1 MAHIDNQGNCCLD
14 VNGVGYLLRIS
25 EFTRQALPLDGS
37 PALLHARLV
46 VREDEMLLFGFYD
59 AAERAAFDLLTGV
72 QGVGPAVAL
81 AVLSTLGVNELR
93 RALQTKDIATLK
105 KVKGVGAKSAERMAL
120 ELSDKVE
127 RIPTMAGDPGERDA
141 PAGPAETMNEPSSE
155 AHRALIA
162 LGFSAKES
170 ESALHSL
177 AEDSS
182 LKSSEDYV
190 RAALAGIA
198 AIGLCTSFLVAF
210 CQ

>member
-1 MAHIDNQGNCCLD
+1 MYDFFRGAVVHIDNQGNCCLD

-25 EFTRQALPLDGS
+25 EYTRQALPLDGS

-46 VREDEMLLFGFYD
+46 VRDDEMLLFGFYD

-93 RALQTKDIATLK
+93 RALQTKDVAMLK
-105 KVKGVGAKSAERMAL
+105 KVKGVGAKSADRMAL
-120 ELSDKVE
+120 ELSDKVD
-127 RIPTMAGDPGERDA
+127 RIPTMAGEPYSVETA
-141 PAGPAETMNEPSSE
+141 EPAAISMNEPSSE

-170 ESALHSL
+170 EVALKSL
-177 AEDSS
+177 ADDAS
-182 LKSSEDYV
+182 LTSSEDYV
-190 RAALAGIA
+190 RAALGVLRI
-198 AIGLCTSFLVAF
+198 
-210 CQ
+210 